1 MNNQE
6 LLDFTKRL
14 LDKTTTEEDGL
25 IQDYLTIAREV
36 ILYRIHPFKPIL
48 PEEEIP
54 TTYHILQCRIAV
66 DLYNKRGA
74 EGEIAHGENGINRT
88 YESAN
93 VSKSLLKEII
103 PKAGVL

>member
-25 IQDYLTIAREV
+25 IQDYLAIAREI
-36 ILYRIHPFKPIL
+36 ILNRIHPYKPTL
-48 PEEEIP
+48 PNEEVP
-54 TTYHILQCRIAV
+54 DKYHILQCRIVV

-74 EGEIAHGENGINRT
+74 EGEVAHGENGVNRT

-93 VSKSLLKEII
+93 VSKSLLKEIV